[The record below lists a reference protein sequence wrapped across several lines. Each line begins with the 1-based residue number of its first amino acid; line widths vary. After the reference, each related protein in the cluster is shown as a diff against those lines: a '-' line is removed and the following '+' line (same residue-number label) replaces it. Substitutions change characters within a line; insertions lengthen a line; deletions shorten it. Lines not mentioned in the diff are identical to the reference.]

1 MILSNIERY
10 YKTHSKFYD
19 LTRWGFLFGRKSVKR
34 QFPDLP
40 DGSVILDLGCGT
52 GTQISAL
59 IKKYP
64 GSTILGIDMSAEMLK
79 KAKNKY
85 GSSIQF
91 RNEYYNQNS
100 FSNAELDLVV
110 CSYSLTMFDDKAEIL
125 NTIKKHLKDSGYLV
139 VVDFDSSPFEWFK
152 NWMRLNHVDMKFE
165 IFSKLRHLF
174 PHHHYKGKKAYLGL
188 YSYSTFWAEK
198 TRAKL

>member
-19 LTRWGFLFGRKSVKR
+19 LTRWAFLFGRNSVKH

-40 DGSVILDLGCGT
+40 EGSIILDLGCGT
-52 GTQISAL
+52 GNQISAL

-64 GSTILGIDMSAEMLK
+64 GSTILGIDMSTEMLN
-79 KAKNKY
+79 KAQKKY
-85 GSSIQF
+85 GSSIQL

-100 FSNAELDLVV
+100 FSNSELDLVV
-110 CSYSLTMFDDKAEIL
+110 CSYSLTMFDGKAEIL

-139 VVDFDSSPFEWFK
+139 VVDFDSSPFEWFM
-152 NWMRLNHVDMKFE
+152 NWMGLNHVDMKFE
-165 IFSKLRHLF
+165 IFSKLKSLF
-174 PHHHYKGKKAYLGL
+174 PYHHYKGKNAYLGL

-198 TRAKL
+198 TTPKL